1 MSFCQFYESACF
13 IPFSLEPPAVGIIFR
28 ADDPEISAKPVQFTK
43 VAHVVG
49 KGFDEAFF
57 WYPSAPPGF
66 ASLGCIVSRV
76 DEPPCI
82 NSFCCP
88 RMDLVNQANILEVP
102 ISRSSASKGSQC
114 WSIWRVENQVSIYL
128 FVFSWGVQ
136 GKMDKIDI

>member
-1 MSFCQFYESACF
+1 M
-13 IPFSLEPPAVGIIFR
+13 
-28 ADDPEISAKPVQFTK
+28 
-43 VAHVVG
+43 VG

-57 WYPSAPPGF
+57 WYPIAPPGY
-66 ASLGCIVSRV
+66 ASLGCVVSRV